1 MVDMRLYVH
10 SKTSDLIAA
19 EHPDKILVLYGID
32 NFAEDM
38 DFANLQ

>member
-1 MVDMRLYVH
+1 MVDMRLCAH
-10 SKTSDLIAA
+10 KTSDLIAA